1 MATTLEI
8 VRGIKQAMAN
18 AYDGAHDARFVDGE
32 DLVKKIG
39 LRREE
44 GCPIMD
50 SRAMDG
56 AFVKVHGSVL
66 YVYYHTEVT
75 SKEAHNHKLTS
86 EIEQR
91 LADIVKY
98 LKSEY
103 RKINSESLSLGKG
116 MDLDINV
123 EPISRRRV
131 SIMGCQGFPI
141 KGMGEDVEDLTE
153 PGSDPDRLDKSI
165 KDFLAMGRE
174 QAKKPSNY
182 TAKNEK

>member
-18 AYDGAHDARFVDGE
+18 AYDGAHDARLVDGE

-50 SRAMDG
+50 SRAVDG
-56 AFVKVHGSVL
+56 AFVKIHGTDL
-66 YVYYHTEVT
+66 YVYYHTEVP
-75 SKEAHNHKLTS
+75 SKESHRASMKS
-86 EIEQR
+86 DMEQHI
-91 LADIVKY
+91 ADIVKY

-103 RKINSESLSLGKG
+103 RKINGESLSLGTA
-116 MDLDINV
+116 MDMDITMDF
-123 EPISRRRV
+123 ISRRRV
-131 SIMGCQGFPI
+131 SVVACQGFPI
-141 KGMGEDVEDLTE
+141 KGMDESTE
-153 PGSDPDRLDKSI
+153 AVSQESDEKRLDKSI